1 MSAPPEVTVE
11 DLNGTWVMDKT
22 LSNDPD
28 SVFKLQGLSW
38 ITRTAISLATI
49 TLHATEYKDGDLV
62 RIDIAQ
68 TVTGGLQGTT
78 EHRKLDWSVNDHT
91 DHIFGS
97 VKGQSRFLKGAADP
111 DGKVRPNVDIQ
122 TKIGGDG
129 VEDTAIATFLRGETL
144 ANGEPTEGF
153 LEEENSVF
161 VQSWVRSVDNGWT
174 GEQIWGFENVDG
186 VRHYTRR
193 VVVAKDGMTEKV
205 RLVYNFLGR
214 QE

>member
-1 MSAPPEVTVE
+1 
-11 DLNGTWVMDKT
+11 
-22 LSNDPD
+22 
-28 SVFKLQGLSW
+28 
-38 ITRTAISLATI
+38 
-49 TLHATEYKDGDLV
+49 
-62 RIDIAQ
+62 
-68 TVTGGLQGTT
+68 
-78 EHRKLDWSVNDHT
+78 
-91 DHIFGS
+91 
-97 VKGQSRFLKGAADP
+97 
-111 DGKVRPNVDIQ
+111 VRPNVDIQ